1 MGIEKV
7 KQLLREKVY
16 FPGIDKA
23 AEDMIKNCLPCQCVS
38 HPDPPEPL
46 KMSKFPPG
54 PWRTLNIDFL
64 GPISSSKYILVAIDQ
79 FSRFPE
85 AEITRSTEASSV
97 IPRLQKIFSVHGL
110 PHKIYTDNGPP
121 WHSNEIKQFML
132 ENGID
137 HHPVTP
143 HYPQANGLVEN
154 INKPIMKAIRT
165 AQVEHRH
172 WHHALFEFL
181 VLYKATPHSSTKFS
195 PSQLLFNRPIRTKLP
210 HCSSTTVETSVLS
223 AARRND
229 HLAKN
234 RPEYYADKRR
244 RSKPCPLRI
253 GDTVI
258 VKRRKRNKLS
268 TTFDPTPFVI
278 IARKGNMITAKGPE
292 GMNNVTRN
300 STFFKKVSINHHLRK
315 REEGRDDRSD
325 DSFFNL
331 PVHNQNNHQPQQHQV
346 EHHGYPRR
354 NRNRPRYYH
363 EGNN

>member
-1 MGIEKV
+1 
-7 KQLLREKVY
+7 
-16 FPGIDKA
+16 
-23 AEDMIKNCLPCQCVS
+23 
-38 HPDPPEPL
+38 
-46 KMSKFPPG
+46 MSNFPPG
-54 PWRTLNIDFL
+54 PWHTLNIDFL
-64 GPISSSKYILVAIDQ
+64 GPISSSEYILVAIDQ
-79 FSRFPE
+79 FSHFPE

-110 PHKIYTDNGPP
+110 PHKVYTDNGPP
-121 WHSNEIKQFML
+121 WNSNEIKQFML

-181 VLYKATPHSSTKFS
+181 MLYRATAHSSTKFS

-234 RPEYYADKRR
+234 HSKYYADKRR

-258 VKRRKRNKLS
+258 VKRCKRNKLS

-278 IARKGNMITAKGPE
+278 TARKGNMITAKGPE

-300 STFFKKVSINHHLRK
+300 STFLKKISINHPLRK

-325 DSFFNL
+325 DSFFSL
-331 PVHNQNNHQPQQHQV
+331 PVRNQNNHQPQQHQV
-346 EHHGYPRR
+346 EHHGYPKR

>member
-1 MGIEKV
+1 MEFK
-7 KQLLREKVY
+7 R
-16 FPGIDKA
+16 
-23 AEDMIKNCLPCQCVS
+23 N
-38 HPDPPEPL
+38 
-46 KMSKFPPG
+46 
-54 PWRTLNIDFL
+54 
-64 GPISSSKYILVAIDQ
+64 
-79 FSRFPE
+79 
-85 AEITRSTEASSV
+85 
-97 IPRLQKIFSVHGL
+97 
-110 PHKIYTDNGPP
+110 
-121 WHSNEIKQFML
+121 KQFVL
-132 ENGID
+132 ENDID

-154 INKPIMKAIRT
+154 INKPIMKVIRT
-165 AQVEHRH
+165 AQVEHRY

-181 VLYKATPHSSTKFS
+181 MLYRATPHSSTKFS
-195 PSQLLFNRPIRTKLP
+195 PSQLLFNRPIPAKLP

-223 AARRND
+223 AARQND

-234 RPEYYADKRR
+234 PSKFYADKRR

-300 STFFKKVSINHHLRK
+300 STFFKKISINHPLRK

-325 DSFFNL
+325 DSFFNI
-331 PVHNQNNHQPQQHQV
+331 PVRNQNNRQPQQHQV